1 MNKHF
6 YSLTPATQKTPYAF
20 TAGPVEVTLQ
30 LPPRPLYY
38 INLKKL
44 CEAHGINYTNAYY
57 ALRRQD
63 QDTYEVDGMT
73 VGKHTML

>member
-1 MNKHF
+1 MNKYF
-6 YSLTPATQKTPYAF
+6 YSLAPATPKMLYTF
-20 TAGPVEVTLQ
+20 TAAGVELTMQ
-30 LPPRPLYY
+30 LPPKPIYY